1 MPGLSSIN
9 RRRLLKTATGT
20 AAALAFPGILR
31 AADSVRIGLLAPLSG
46 ALALVGQ
53 SNHNCLMLAVDEIN
67 AAGGLAGRKL
77 EIVAEDSQMST
88 KVSVDK
94 ARKLFTQDN
103 VVAVTGMVLPSERE
117 AVLSAAAAAQGLA
130 FYPNFDEGRCHR
142 SLITT
147 GLAANQGTA
156 PMAKWLTDHVGKS
169 MAIVA
174 SDLGTNRDVL
184 GRMFKALFEQAGG
197 KVQSI
202 QFFPFGTR
210 DFGPALQQIQAGRPD
225 IVWHAIGDDPITFI
239 KQYASFGM
247 KPQLVTQ
254 LAHESIAAACEGAAT
269 GVISVESSFM
279 SVDTAANKALIAAHD
294 RRFSAFTP
302 RRVRGHVTLLP
313 HNERTYVSAKLLA
326 EAVRRGGGV
335 GFEDIRKGLT
345 DATLDAPRGALRV
358 EAASGHMLCDTL
370 VGRVAVDGGIDVVER
385 LAPTVPAC
393 TGGSG
398 AG

>member
-1 MPGLSSIN
+1 MSGLSSIN
-9 RRRLLKTATGT
+9 RRRLLQAGAT
-20 AAALAFPGILR
+20 AATISAFPGILR
-31 AADSVRIGLLAPLSG
+31 AADTVRIGFLAPLSG
-46 ALALVGQ
+46 ALAMVGQ
-53 SNHNCLMLAVDEIN
+53 SNQNCLTLAVDEIN

-88 KVSVDK
+88 KTSVDK

-103 VVAVTGMVLPSERE
+103 VIAVTGMVLPSERE
-117 AVLSAAAAAQGLA
+117 AVLSVATAVQGLVL
-130 FYPNFDEGRCHR
+130 YPNFDEGRCHR

-147 GLAANQGTA
+147 GLAANQSTV

-169 MAIVA
+169 MAILA
-174 SDLGTNRDVL
+174 SDLGTNRDIF
-184 GRMFKALFEQAGG
+184 GRMFKGTFERAGG
-197 KVQSI
+197 QIQSI
-202 QFFPFGTR
+202 QYFPFGTR
-210 DFGPALQQIQAGRPD
+210 DFGPALQQIQAAKPD

-254 LAHESIAAACEGAAT
+254 LAHESIAAATEGAAT

-279 SVDTAANKALIAAHD
+279 SVDTPANKAFIAAHD
-294 RRFSAFTP
+294 KRFANFTP

-326 EAVRRGGGV
+326 EAVRRGGGI
-335 GFEDIRKGLT
+335 GFEEIRRGMA
-345 DATLDAPRGALRV
+345 DATLDAPRGSLRV
-358 EAASGHMLCDTL
+358 DAASGHMLCDTL
-370 VGRVAVDGGIDVVER
+370 VGKVAADGGIDVIER
-385 LAPTVPAC
+385 LAPTAPAC